1 MTITERTVDPPS
13 GWPDASVLLN
23 LAAGDRLVLLPDRI
37 EEFNGELRASYR
49 DDAQALRVAA
59 QRAGMEVVFG
69 APESAKPA
77 TYREHDATLVLSF
90 VLSIPGGLIG
100 TLLANEI
107 QRHLDRWRNEK
118 RDDVAQLKVRAREV
132 VIEAGRTKVREIEGP
147 GEEVVAWLSKQ
158 VPEPAEKI
166 DNPADDA
173 RRPTKDG
180 V

>member
-1 MTITERTVDPPS
+1 VTVTERTVDPPS
-13 GWPDASVLLN
+13 GWPDASILSN
-23 LAAGDRLVLLPDRI
+23 LAKGHRLVLLPDRV
-37 EEFNGELRASYR
+37 EELNGELRASYR

-69 APESAKPA
+69 APDGAKPA

-107 QRHLDRWRNEK
+107 QRHLDRWRDEK
-118 RDDVAQLKVRAREV
+118 TDDVAQLKVRAREV

-147 GEEVVAWLSKQ
+147 GEEVVAWLSQ
-158 VPEPAEKI
+158 PVPEPAE
-166 DNPADDA
+166 NSRPADDT
-173 RRPTKDG
+173 RKPTKDD